1 MSFRDLFKTQKD
13 RLIAITDGVYA
24 IAMTILVLEIAIPT
38 ASEITTVAQMDQ
50 FIMSYLIP
58 AIVMY
63 LISFYLVATFWE
75 NSILIFDFEEIDNK
89 VQNLTLLALSFV
101 CLIPFATGF
110 LFEFWHFKEANII
123 FSSIIL
129 IVSVIYFIMFAVAF
143 KNELRAILNKY
154 DWSLSNLREKIKEL
168 SKLHRHQKKNNE
180 EPKYPNFKDQFLKTV
195 RVLFYLI
202 ISPIITSII
211 SLILAF
217 FSPYLSILSFILV
230 LLLRTIIRFTNKAS
244 LDVDNIDYDELTEE
258 EQKMYKLISNLE

>member
-1 MSFRDLFKTQKD
+1 MSFRNLFETQKD

-24 IAMTILVLEIAIPT
+24 IAMTILVLEITIPT

-50 FIMSYLIP
+50 FIMGYLIP

-75 NSILIFDFEEIDNK
+75 NSILIFDFEKIDNK
-89 VQNLTLLALSFV
+89 VQNLTLLTLSFV
-101 CLIPFATGF
+101 CLIPFTTGF

-123 FSSIIL
+123 FSLTIL
-129 IVSVIYFIMFAVAF
+129 IVSVLYFIMFVVVF
-143 KNELRAILNKY
+143 KNELKAILDKY
-154 DWSLSNLREKIKEL
+154 DWSLSSFREKIEESFKIH
-168 SKLHRHQKKNNE
+168 KHQKKNNE
-180 EPKYPNFKDQFLKTV
+180 KSKYPNFKDYFLKTV

-202 ISPIITSII
+202 ISPVITSVI

-230 LLLRTIIRFTNKAS
+230 LLLRIIIRFSNKAN
-244 LDVDNIDYDELTEE
+244 LDLDNIDYDELTEE
-258 EQKMYKLISNLE
+258 EQKMYNLISNLK